1 MRPRFSPL
9 PFALLLAVLVGAGC
23 TAASGLGEAQ
33 ANLITGEYDLALSS
47 IDEALAVNPDNVDAL
62 VLRTEVYRRQY
73 EDLSTDAE
81 KQAFLAQ
88 NFDGML
94 ETARRVETLAPGSD
108 QSRDAR
114 LNTWATAVNGGN
126 DIVRNEATDATMAV
140 PYLEAANQ
148 LMPDSTQGYLTLGL
162 AYLRAGEAA
171 QAVTPL
177 ERASALDADDS
188 VLAYYYGRAL
198 LLADRPSDAV
208 TVLEAAQ
215 ARFPD
220 DADIETMLL
229 NAYTRSGQTDQ
240 ATARYA
246 AAVQSQPDDPT
257 IRYNYG
263 ALLLQS
269 GDFDGAVVQLQ
280 EATRLAPDNAD
291 AFYNLGAAYQ
301 NKAAQ
306 LNTQAN
312 DTEDTAAASA
322 LIQERNQNL
331 ELALEPL
338 NQARTLAGDAA
349 DEQSFC
355 EALFRVYTQLNRI
368 DDATEV
374 SECAGMS
381 MN

>member
-1 MRPRFSPL
+1 MRPRLSPL
-9 PFALLLAVLVGAGC
+9 PIALLLAALVGTGC
-23 TAASGLGEAQ
+23 TAASGLGDARS
-33 ANLITGEYDLALSS
+33 NLNNGEYDLALSKAN
-47 IDEALAVNPDNVDAL
+47 EALATDPDNVDAL
-62 VLRTEVYRRQY
+62 VLKTEVYSRQY
-73 EDLSTDAE
+73 DALSGDAE
-81 KQAFLAQ
+81 KQAYLAQ
-88 NFDGML
+88 NFDDMV
-94 ETARRVETLAPGSD
+94 AAVRRIEALAPDGAEV
-108 QSRDAR
+108 RNAR
-114 LNTWATAVNGGN
+114 LNTWALAVNASN
-126 DIVRNEATDATMAV
+126 DIVRNEAMDASTAV
-140 PYLEAANQ
+140 SYLETANE
-148 LMPDSTQGYLTLGL
+148 LVPDSTQGYLSLGL

-177 ERASALDADDS
+177 ERAVAIDADDS

-198 LLADRPSDAV
+198 LLADRPSEAV

-215 ARFPD
+215 TRFPD
-220 DADIETMLL
+220 DTDIETMLL
-229 NAYTRSGQTDQ
+229 NAYTRSGNPGR
-240 ATARYA
+240 ATERYA
-246 AAVQSQPDDPT
+246 AAVLSKPDDPT

-263 ALLLQS
+263 ALLLQA
-269 GDFDGAVVQLQ
+269 GDFDGAVEQLQ

-312 DTEDTAAASA
+312 DTEDTATANA
-322 LIQERNQNL
+322 LVQQRNQNL
-331 ELALEPL
+331 ELALPPL
-338 NQARTLAGDAA
+338 VQARTLATNTP

-368 DDATEV
+368 DEATEV